1 MKKQLLYLFILCCIQ
16 QQSAVAQ
23 TTIEK
28 DTVNS
33 IFQKIVEDN
42 ISHITI
48 LSDFDSLL
56 RGRRIKDYP
65 KIKATII
72 FDNEVHQDTMKTKL
86 VLRGRYR
93 RKICD
98 MPPIK
103 LDFVKADLAEMGLDS
118 TYDELKLVTHC
129 LDEAN
134 SNQTLLKEYWT
145 YRLYQ
150 ELTPNSF
157 KVHLVKITYL
167 NENQPLESEE
177 RFAFL
182 IENNKELA
190 DRIGGE
196 MVSKFGLTPSKLD
209 EKSYHYTLLF
219 NYMIGN
225 LDCNITHQRNIK
237 YIQTEESLIVV
248 PYDFDQSALVNAPY
262 AKPHPDYQQKNLEDR
277 YPIGNFNNKTA
288 LEAMVTEFI
297 AKKNQLQIFNQCP
310 YLAENEKLRMQYY
323 IDSFFEQIEYKR
335 QLRKAFLSNN

>member
-1 MKKQLLYLFILCCIQ
+1 MQ

-28 DTVNS
+28 DTINS
-33 IFQKIVEDN
+33 IFQKIVRDN

-56 RGRRIKDYP
+56 RGRLVKDSP

-72 FDNEVHQDTMKTKL
+72 CDNGTYQDTMPTKL
-86 VLRGRYR
+86 LVRGRYR

-103 LDFVKADLAEMGLDS
+103 LDFVKSDLVEMGLDS

-129 LDEAN
+129 LDKDGKI

-157 KVHLVKITYL
+157 KVHLVKITYV
-167 NENQPLESEE
+167 NKNQPLESEE

-182 IENNKELA
+182 IENNQELA
-190 DRIGGE
+190 DRIGGK
-196 MVSKFGLTPSKLD
+196 MFSKFGLTPSSLNED
-209 EKSYHYTLLF
+209 SYHHTLLF

-225 LDCNITHQRNIK
+225 LDCSITHQRNVK
-237 YIQTEESLIVV
+237 YIQTKESIIVV
-248 PYDFDQSALVNAPY
+248 PYDFDQAALVKAPY
-262 AKPHPDYQQKNLEDR
+262 ARLNPDYKQKHLEER
-277 YPIGNFNNKTA
+277 HSIGNFNNKIA
-288 LEAMVTEFI
+288 LETMATEFI
-297 AKKNQLQIFNQCP
+297 AKKNQLQIFKQCP
-310 YLAENEKLRMQYY
+310 YLAEDQKLMMQNY
-323 IDSFFEQIEYKR
+323 IDSFFKEVEQKR
-335 QLRKAFLSNN
+335 QLKKVFLSSR